1 METGQAIATRTI
13 RLTSGQVC
21 EATNLSR
28 GALRLYEREGLI
40 APPPRSEGGYRLY
53 PEETVDLVE
62 AIKLVKSLGFGL
74 AEIREFLSLLGVGG
88 AAERELRLLA
98 KRRIAAIDAR
108 IEGLKELR
116 EGLQAFV
123 NGEDFADDEE
133 CAAVARLLRRR
144 RAARPRRSDP

>member
-1 METGQAIATRTI
+1 METGQASSPRMT

-21 EATNLSR
+21 DATKLSR

-62 AIKLVKSLGFGL
+62 AIKLVKALGFGL
-74 AEIREFLSLLGVGG
+74 AEIREFLSLLGGDN
-88 AAERELRLLA
+88 AAERELRALA
-98 KRRIAAIDAR
+98 KRHVAAIDAR

-116 EGLQAFV
+116 EGLRAYL

-144 RAARPRRSDP
+144 RTAPSRRSNA